1 MSLIDEALKR
11 AELEAARRDGLRGG
25 PYPWIL
31 EKQPRK
37 GRRWTRFVGIA
48 VVAAAAVGAAVW
60 LLRKPAEV
68 PGPSSQVPGSA
79 GAAPESKIQNP
90 KSKIEME
97 TVEVPPPPKSQ
108 PLRAPAAGKT
118 EPKAEKSD
126 SPLPRSP
133 SAAAEGSQS
142 RSATE
147 APARSSSPAEPRSGG
162 PATKPNPPAR
172 GLADGRTYAGEVQL
186 PEGGTIALEG
196 IVYSETNPVALIN
209 GKVLPPGGVVE
220 EFSIVSIREDRVE
233 LRKQGLT
240 IFITLK

>member
-11 AELEAARRDGLRGG
+11 AELEAARRDGLHRGTS
-25 PYPWIL
+25 PWIL
-31 EKQPRK
+31 EKQTKKR
-37 GRRWTRFVGIA
+37 RRWIPLA
-48 VVAAAAVGAAVW
+48 VITVTLAVAAGGVVW
-60 LLRKPAEV
+60 LSRRPAAIPDSRIPV
-68 PGPSSQVPGSA
+68 PAGPA
-79 GAAPESKIQNP
+79 ESKIQNP

-97 TVEVPPPPKSQ
+97 TVEVAPPPKSQ
-108 PLRAPAAGKT
+108 SLRAPAAGQA
-118 EPKAEKSD
+118 EPKAEKAD
-126 SPLPRSP
+126 SSPPRSS
-133 SAAAEGSQS
+133 SAAAEGSHPK
-142 RSATE
+142 SATA
-147 APARSSSPAEPRSGG
+147 APAHSSSPAEPRSGG

-172 GLADGRTYAGEVQL
+172 GPVDGRTFAGEVQL
-186 PEGGTIALEG
+186 PEGGKIALEG